1 MGEEKNKETPSA
13 MGVVDIKDGAT
24 LAAYLGQRETELK
37 AAASAVGIV
46 GTDVGSVKEA
56 QAALDTKVTA
66 LIEEMKSIRFMVK
79 GQWHE
84 TEPEKDKAYR
94 FGKLI
99 KSILYQDTKAM
110 AELGLRVNREVGDD
124 KWSADGE
131 KDWNMKSDL
140 GTPLRGD
147 ATTGS
152 YLIPQEYA
160 SEVMRVAADESAMMG
175 LVRTVPMTARTI
187 LWPSEGTVVSYSW
200 PTSETTAK
208 TEKNPTFGQITL
220 NAKTAAG
227 WIAITEELTE
237 DSLVPLGQY
246 FRDVFGEAWGTEF
259 DKQCLSANAAPF
271 DGVLYQSSV
280 NESVMSSGKTGFG
293 DVEPDDIKN
302 LIQELT
308 TKNKRRNARLIMHET
323 VLDVLMG
330 WKNANGDYILQRP
343 SEGRPPTIFG
353 YPFTTSDA
361 MPDTSESA
369 VSTPFIVFGNPRYIL
384 HGERVGMEFRVFN
397 NTEGTMQYDRIY
409 LRARLRQG
417 FEVAIPAAFARLVT
431 AAA

>member
-1 MGEEKNKETPSA
+1 MGEEIKSTPL
-13 MGVVDIKDGAT
+13 GVPDIKDGAT

-37 AAASAVGIV
+37 AAAAAVGTV
-46 GTDVGSVKEA
+46 GTDVAAGKAA
-56 QAALDTKVTA
+56 QVALDAKVAA
-66 LIEEMKSIRFMVK
+66 LIEEMKTVRFMVK

-94 FGKLI
+94 FGKII
-99 KSILYQDTKAM
+99 KSILYQDAKAM
-110 AELGLRVNREVGDD
+110 GELGLRVNREVGDD
-124 KWSADGE
+124 KWSADGD
-131 KDWNMKSDL
+131 KDWNIKSDL
-140 GTPLRGD
+140 GTPMRGD
-147 ATTGS
+147 SATLGGS

-200 PTSETTAK
+200 PTDETKAK
-208 TEKNPTFGQITL
+208 TEKSPTFGQITL

-259 DKQCLSANAAPF
+259 DKQCLAANAAPF

-280 NESVMSSGKTGFG
+280 NETVMPSGKTSFE
-293 DVEPDDIKN
+293 DVEPEDIKS

-369 VSTPFIVFGNPRYIL
+369 ASTPFIVFGNPRYIL